1 MNKENE
7 KQAKK
12 ADFID
17 LDKSQFKIV
26 KPYLVYLLITLFIV
40 ILLIFLFPMIK
51 SFFLDSNKLLKLEN
65 QNSKIDLN
73 LLDYDKYEN
82 QSQIYSKNTDQG
94 QEFLNI
100 EKVNQKI
107 QESTKKIESLT
118 EKIIELESRVAEQLN
133 TNNNYENKL
142 EIDILSKNNLKF
154 YNFELFKK
162 KLFDGEDYD
171 EVLKELK
178 FLFSKNQA
186 ITSLLDFFSSI
197 KLNREINYSQLL
209 SRLDSI
215 LNESNKSNFYGRD
228 EDYIN
233 HNSFN
238 MNETKGNIKDYFLDL
253 IKSHI
258 RIIKVNSDQNLD
270 DYTDQNNDGIMDI
283 KNVLNKARD
292 SLIAKDLRRSLL
304 LLDSVASPINLDLET
319 WKIDAKYLITIEEKF
334 QILQQEIFKDLSK
347 SR

>member
-7 KQAKK
+7 KQTKK

-17 LDKSQFKIV
+17 LEKSQFKTA
-26 KPYLVYLLITLFIV
+26 KPYLVYLVITLLIV
-40 ILLIFLFPMIK
+40 LSLLFFVPTLK
-51 SFFLDSNKLLKLEN
+51 SFFLDRNKLLKFEN
-65 QNSKIDLN
+65 QNSKIY
-73 LLDYDKYEN
+73 LDILDNEKYEH
-82 QSQIYSKNTDQG
+82 QSQIYSKNIDQG

-107 QESTKKIESLT
+107 EESTKKIETLK
-118 EKIIELESRVAEQLN
+118 EKIIELERRLAEQLN
-133 TNNNYENKL
+133 TNNFYANKL
-142 EIDILSKNNLKF
+142 EIDMLSKNNLKF

-197 KLNREINYSQLL
+197 NLNEKISYTQLL
-209 SRLDSI
+209 SRIDNT
-215 LNESNKSNFYGRD
+215 LNESNRSNFYGRD
-228 EDYIN
+228 KDYTN
-233 HNSFN
+233 NNNFN
-238 MNETKGNIKDYFLDL
+238 MNETKGSIKDYFLEL

-258 RIIKVNSDQNLD
+258 RIKKVNSDNNLD

-283 KNVLNKARD
+283 KNVLNTVRD
-292 SLIAKDLRRSLL
+292 SLIAKDLRRSLF
-304 LLDSVASPINLDLET
+304 LLDSVESPISLDIEA
-319 WKIDAKYLITIEEKF
+319 WKVDAKYLITIEEKF
-334 QILQQEIFKDLSK
+334 QILQQEIFKDLLK
-347 SR
+347 NR